1 MRELVNRLEPLLG
14 FKIKVVERCGRSL
27 QSQFPLNSLWQG
39 AKCGRE
45 DCVTC
50 EQEGAEE
57 LPDCSKRSVLYENAC
72 LECIPTAGKKGGP
85 REQDVNP
92 EVPALYVGE
101 SSRSVMERSK
111 EHWAGYVGAKEDNH
125 MVRHQ
130 LISHGGAD
138 PPKFVMRVVSH
149 HRSAL
154 ERQISEAVRIRR
166 RGGAGAVLNSKSE
179 FNRCHIP
186 RLRVEDE
193 EETKRREE
201 QLRKEQVEKEQQL
214 TKEQGAW
221 ELARTKLRD
230 QERRNQMRSNHL
242 EGRRGAASKRLQ
254 DKGAQTPGRSKR
266 ARKYGLIGED
276 WGLGSKDIR
285 EQEEESNIAAPPQ
298 RQEGAHQTPCPTQ
311 HPAPHN
317 APLPPIER
325 ADVSMEQQQPVSQ
338 GAVNLVDV
346 RGSFQVSES
355 NLPPNQGLPQPT
367 IPCQFNKRGVCK
379 EHRVLGIRTKTKRRA
394 WVQKKYGFGWSTIT
408 SVNYTC
414 PVYDGSEYSDTINRD
429 REVPCISRVNNGGS
443 SESCDTEH
451 SRNLVG
457 PQISAAEDLEDRM
470 GPND

>member
-1 MRELVNRLEPLLG
+1 
-14 FKIKVVERCGRSL
+14 
-27 QSQFPLNSLWQG
+27 
-39 AKCGRE
+39 
-45 DCVTC
+45 
-50 EQEGAEE
+50 
-57 LPDCSKRSVLYENAC
+57 
-72 LECIPTAGKKGGP
+72 
-85 REQDVNP
+85 
-92 EVPALYVGE
+92 
-101 SSRSVMERSK
+101 
-111 EHWAGYVGAKEDNH
+111 

-317 APLPPIER
+317 APLPPIEG

-338 GAVNLVDV
+338 GAVTLVDV
-346 RGSFQVSES
+346 RGSSQVSES

-367 IPCQFNKRGVCK
+367 IPCQFNKQGVCK

-443 SESCDTEH
+443 SESCDSEH